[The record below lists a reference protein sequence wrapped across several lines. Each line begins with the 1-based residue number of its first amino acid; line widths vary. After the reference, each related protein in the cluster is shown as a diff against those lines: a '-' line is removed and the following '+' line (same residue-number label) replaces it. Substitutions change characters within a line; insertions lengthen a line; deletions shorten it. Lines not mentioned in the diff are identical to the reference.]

1 MVASKVGYFRQL
13 ARVAFGPLARGIYGS
28 AFTSGGSGSSYNA
41 GSNGRRLA
49 GFFGSNRSI
58 NSLLVGSGDDLRG
71 KSHKI
76 VRENAWASGAI
87 DGWTANAIGT
97 GIKPQPRIT
106 NPVLKKQIQELWSD
120 SCDELDAAGVT
131 DYYGLQALAWRTM
144 MEGGEAFIRIRPR
157 RPSDGL
163 AVPMQLQILEADHCP
178 LWKMAL
184 LDNGATIRA
193 GIEFDARGQ
202 RTAYWLYPEHPESG
216 ITQFAANNVPVRVP
230 AGQVIHL
237 FAPFRP
243 GQLRGEP
250 WLTRALVKLWN
261 LDQWD
266 DATLERQKLG
276 AMLLAWITENAPDG
290 EDSPFATHKGGKDGI
305 QESAPDG
312 IEFGKLEP
320 GTMLKLLLGEEL
332 NFFQPPEVGENYSA
346 FNEAQQ
352 RWVAQSVKTL
362 PYEDLT
368 GDVSKVNYSS
378 IRARNLAFR
387 RVCEQLQFGVMV
399 FQFCRPVYNAWM
411 DAAVLSGA
419 LDIPGYSDNPRVF
432 RRANHRTPKW
442 AWVDPLKDAQAEILL
457 IDNLLKARSDT
468 INEMGEDEDE
478 VDARIAADQKR
489 ELEAGL
495 IRRSKVTPPGDP
507 QEEQQDSPV
516 VQDQVSK

>member
-1 MVASKVGYFRQL
+1 MLASALLGRPVASG
-13 ARVAFGPLARGIYGS
+13 FGVSG
-28 AFTSGGSGSSYNA
+28 SGGYDAATPS
-41 GSNGRRLA
+41 RRLA
-49 GFFGSNRSI
+49 GFVGSNASV
-58 NSLLVGSGDDLRG
+58 NALLVGSGDELRS

-97 GIKPQPRIT
+97 GIKPQPRIKDAA
-106 NPVLKKQIQELWSD
+106 LKRQIVELWSD
-120 SCDELDAAGVT
+120 SVDEMDAAGVT

-144 MEGGEAFIRIRPR
+144 MEGGEAFIRIRSR

-163 AVPMQLQILEADHCP
+163 AVPIQFQVLEADHTP
-178 LWKMAL
+178 LNLMQRL
-184 LDNGATIRA
+184 ENGNTVRA
-193 GIEFDARGQ
+193 GIEFNAIGQ
-202 RTAYWLYPEHPESG
+202 RVAYWMYPEHPQSG
-216 ITQFAANNVPVRVP
+216 ITQFVSDNQPRRVP
-230 AGQVIHL
+230 ADQVIHL
-237 FAPFRP
+237 FAPTRP

-250 WLTRALVKLWN
+250 WLTRALIKLWN

-276 AMLLAWITENAPDG
+276 AMLLAWITENSPDG
-290 EDSPFATHKGGKDGI
+290 VDPLLASSRTLGMDNG
-305 QESAPDG
+305 SVTAPEG

-320 GTMLKLLLGEEL
+320 GTMLKMLMGEEL
-332 NFFQPPEVGENYSA
+332 NFFQPPDVGANYSN

-352 RWVAQSVKTL
+352 RWVAQATKAL

-387 RVCEQLQFGVMV
+387 RICEQLQFSVMV

-419 LDIPGYSDNPRVF
+419 LNIPGYASNPRQF
-432 RRANHRTPKW
+432 RRCNHRTPKW

-457 IDNLLKARSDT
+457 IDNLLKARSDV

-489 ELEAGL
+489 EADAGL
-495 IRRSKVTPPGDP
+495 IRRGKVTPPGSATEEEAAAPPDDAVK
-507 QEEQQDSPV
+507 QENG
-516 VQDQVSK
+516 